1 MSLSAN
7 DFVLGSL
14 TGTVFV
20 RNGYANINI
29 KTEPRIFEGNKSFV
43 VRLRRGAAD
52 GPVITETPA
61 ITIQDNSE
69 FVSLTPNVTTFNEG
83 DSVQFTLLT
92 ANAANNATL
101 YFSTLSTGGNVDS
114 QDFFTSNSGEFVV
127 VDNSASIVLT
137 ANTDFFAIDEGDDQF
152 KLQIRTQGTKG
163 NVVIVSNDT
172 IQIKDTSNTFR
183 IESIEYSTVGPI
195 IESESLRVV
204 VRTVNGYGNAAATLY
219 YTTTGNADIY
229 SPTSGE
235 IVINENYAN
244 IEIIS
249 ESSVLESEEKEFTV
263 QVREGSVAGDIIST
277 SSNIIVKP
285 YLGKNYS
292 VYFDGTGDGIYNV
305 DGAGTNFGTGD
316 FTMECWFYPISS
328 GATAGLLIDTSKTGV
343 FSTTIGISYKGSTKQ
358 IILFHN
364 GTSTYR
370 TATTTLDLNQWHH
383 VALIRASGSLR
394 IFLNGIESTWTAG
407 ATTLTA
413 NFDQNNIFIGRWGG
427 STNYPFSG
435 FIADARVVNGTAV
448 YTSNFTVPSRR
459 LEAITNTSILTCQF
473 ATIQDYSGNDV
484 TLTVEGDAAANTL
497 NPYGSVQPATS
508 LITRL
513 AANAQG
519 MVGGGSCGFDILT
532 IGATNGEVLYYN
544 SIGELTNDDLT
555 NGNTGSTVV
564 TDNGANIIFTA
575 VSPFS
580 GNSKRFGVEVRRGS
594 VSGTVIANTS
604 PEAAL
609 LSNTEGYIQ
618 ATGGTIDDSES
629 GYRKHIFDTS
639 NILNVSLVSFNPAR
653 NTINLFLVGGGGH
666 GGVAPGGG
674 GGGGAGGFIS
684 TNVPLAFGGEYVAGV
699 GAGGAGY
706 SSGSNSQIFSYV
718 ALGGGAAGRP
728 GQPGG
733 SGGGGGAPA
742 VPGGTGIQP
751 TLSIGSGNPGG
762 NAVGSGLRNA
772 SAGGGG
778 GATEAGIPGSAGGAG
793 GRGGNGL
800 AVPYAPAT
808 IGGSSTAM
816 PWPNPAAASTPGGT
830 RYFAGGGGSGSDQR
844 GGGPGG
850 QGGGGAGNPSA
861 PGVPL
866 GGLYGRPAIPTS
878 GGGGGGGGHASGAGG
893 AGGSGVI
900 IIRYPYA

>member
-1 MSLSAN
+1 MALSAN

-20 RNGYANINI
+20 RNGYANINL

-69 FVSLTPNVTTFNEG
+69 FVSLTPNVTTFSEG

-101 YFSTLSTGGNVDS
+101 YFSTLSVGGNINS
-114 QDFFTSNSGEFVV
+114 QDFFTSNSGTFVI
-127 VDNSASIVLT
+127 VDNSANIVLT
-137 ANTDFFAIDEGDDQF
+137 ANTDFFAIDEGADQF
-152 KLQIRTQGTKG
+152 KLQIRTQGTEG
-163 NVVIVSNDT
+163 NVVIVSDDT

-219 YTTTGNADIY
+219 YTTTGNADV
-229 SPTSGE
+229 SGSATGA
-235 IVINENYAN
+235 IVINENYGEV
-244 IEIIS
+244 EIAA
-249 ESSVLESEEKEFTV
+249 ESSVPENEEREFTI
-263 QVREGSVAGDIIST
+263 QVRSGSVAGDILSV
-277 SSNIIVKP
+277 SDNIIVAP
-285 YLGKNYS
+285 YIS
-292 VYFDGTGDGIYNV
+292 GTVN
-305 DGAGTNFGTGD
+305 
-316 FTMECWFYPISS
+316 S
-328 GATAGLLIDTSKTGV
+328 
-343 FSTTIGISYKGSTKQ
+343 
-358 IILFHN
+358 
-364 GTSTYR
+364 
-370 TATTTLDLNQWHH
+370 
-383 VALIRASGSLR
+383 
-394 IFLNGIESTWTAG
+394 
-407 ATTLTA
+407 
-413 NFDQNNIFIGRWGG
+413 NI
-427 STNYPFSG
+427 
-435 FIADARVVNGTAV
+435 
-448 YTSNFTVPSRR
+448 
-459 LEAITNTSILTCQF
+459 
-473 ATIQDYSGNDV
+473 
-484 TLTVEGDAAANTL
+484 
-497 NPYGSVQPATS
+497 S

-513 AANAQG
+513 AANTQG

-594 VSGTVIANTS
+594 VSGIVIANTS

-639 NILNVSLVSFNPAR
+639 NIFNISLVSFNPAR

-666 GGVAPGGG
+666 GGASSGGG

-684 TNVPLAFGGEYVAGV
+684 TNVPLAFGGEYVANV

-706 SSGSNSQIFSYV
+706 SSGSNSQIFSYI
-718 ALGGGAAGRP
+718 ALGGGAGGRP
-728 GQPGG
+728 GNPGG
-733 SGGGGGAPA
+733 SGGGGSAPA
-742 VPGGTGIQP
+742 IPGGTGLQP

-762 NAVGSGLRNA
+762 NAVGSGIYNA

-793 GRGGNGL
+793 GRGGYGL

-878 GGGGGGGGHASGAGG
+878 GGGGGGGGHAGGAGG